1 MVRDVR
7 FTVPLY
13 TSREAS
19 WMLGVPA
26 RTFHAWA
33 RGYTASSGQ
42 RYRPI
47 VTGLDAPAGQPT
59 IPFIGLAEGMVVA
72 AFRRVGVS
80 MQHIRRALEV
90 LESEIGLEHAPA
102 SRRLYTDGASI
113 LYDYARESDDYDY
126 ARESDDEELLV
137 TVLTGQR
144 TFADIIRQYLRRIE
158 FDSDTWALRLRL
170 PITERPL
177 LVADPS
183 RGFGQPLFVKSGA
196 PVRAVLERFRAGESL
211 ESVAR
216 DFDLP
221 PNDVED
227 VIRATLPP
235 AA

>member
-1 MVRDVR
+1 MVRDIR

-26 RTFHAWA
+26 RTFHAWT
-33 RGYTASSGQ
+33 RGDMVSNGQ
-42 RYRPI
+42 RHRAI
-47 VTGLDAPAGQPT
+47 VTSLDVPGRQPS

-72 AFRRVGVS
+72 AFRRAGVS
-80 MQHIRRALEV
+80 MQHIRKALRV
-90 LESEIGLEHAPA
+90 LESEIGLEHALA
-102 SRRLYTDGASI
+102 SRRLYTDGAGI
-113 LYDYARESDDYDY
+113 LYNY

-144 TFADIIRQYLRRIE
+144 AFADIIRQYLRRVE
-158 FDSDTWALRLRL
+158 FDSDTWALRLHL
-170 PITERPL
+170 PITDRPL
-177 LVADPS
+177 LVVDPS

-196 PVRAVLERFRAGESL
+196 PVHAVLERFRAGESL
-211 ESVAR
+211 ESVAG
-216 DFDLP
+216 DFDLSP
-221 PNDVED
+221 DDLED